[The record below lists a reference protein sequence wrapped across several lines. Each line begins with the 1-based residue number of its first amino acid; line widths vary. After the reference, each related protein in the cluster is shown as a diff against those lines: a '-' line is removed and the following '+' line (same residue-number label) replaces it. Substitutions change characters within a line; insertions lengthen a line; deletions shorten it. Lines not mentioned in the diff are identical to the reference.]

1 MQNRADSAP
10 GIAVSGA
17 LAVAFDGGERL
28 AELGRRHGR
37 THDSIKARLTRLG
50 RLEED

>member
-17 LAVAFDGGERL
+17 LAVASDDGESL
-28 AELGRRHGR
+28 AELGRHHG
-37 THDSIKARLTRLG
+37 HGSIKARLIRLG
-50 RLEED
+50 RLEGN